1 MAWNLV
7 CVRGT
12 VGGFCKIPV
21 EARSG
26 AESMSDFALSSEHF
40 SFLSEKLSLFYQ
52 NLVSIH
58 ARD

>member
-1 MAWNLV
+1 MSGGK
-7 CVRGT
+7 VRT
-12 VGGFCKIPV
+12 LQ
-21 EARSG
+21 ARSG

>member
-21 EARSG
+21 DLLTCTSVVLVRSQDASAR
-26 AESMSDFALSSEHF
+26 
-40 SFLSEKLSLFYQ
+40 
-52 NLVSIH
+52 
-58 ARD
+58 

>member
-1 MAWNLV
+1 MLLHASRRLYSMSGGK
-7 CVRGT
+7 VRT
-12 VGGFCKIPV
+12 LQ
-21 EARSG
+21 ARSG